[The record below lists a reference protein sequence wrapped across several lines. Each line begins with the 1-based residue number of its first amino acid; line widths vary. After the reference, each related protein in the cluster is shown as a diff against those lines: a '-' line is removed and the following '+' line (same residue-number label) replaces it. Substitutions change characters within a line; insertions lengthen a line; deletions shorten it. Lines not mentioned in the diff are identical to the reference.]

1 MPNYIV
7 YHVSSV
13 EETHECAYS
22 LLKCLDLYNL
32 KPPADL
38 AVAIY
43 TGQPALLESFGSY
56 FNSFELLNKTGNE
69 TKYALIRKFC
79 ARHSGNVLY
88 LDTNVYP
95 VRTLEGLFSDLAR
108 GNVYAVPGPG
118 KTPHGQ
124 QKDFAVLGFSS
135 QTERA
140 LDAAFM
146 QGNTRN
152 AENFITRYG
161 DLKEFRLLLKDFF
174 SRYHEESI
182 PNQVKLIHAIDAK
195 QIEDQKKR
203 FRKLPFYQRLLRKM
217 TGKAWD
223 ISDYAV
229 KI

>member
-1 MPNYIV
+1 MPNFIV

-13 EETHECAYS
+13 EEIHECAYS

-43 TGQPALLESFGSY
+43 TDQPALLESYGS
-56 FNSFELLNKTGNE
+56 FFHSFEMLNAGNE
-69 TKYALIRKFC
+69 SKYGIIRKFC

-88 LDTNVYP
+88 LDSNVYP
-95 VRTLEGLFSDLAR
+95 VRALEGLFADLSR
-108 GNVYAVPGPG
+108 GNVYAVPGLD
-118 KTPHGQ
+118 KTAPGQ

-146 QGNTRN
+146 QGNTRS
-152 AENFITRYG
+152 AGNFISRYG

-174 SRYHEESI
+174 KRYHEESI

-217 TGKAWD
+217 TGKAWN
-223 ISDYAV
+223 ISDYSV

>member
-13 EETHECAYS
+13 EEIHECAYS

-38 AVAIY
+38 AIGIY
-43 TGQPALLESFGSY
+43 TDQPALLEAYGSF
-56 FNSFELLNKTGNE
+56 FNSFELLKGVNE
-69 TKYALIRKFC
+69 PKYTLIRKFC
-79 ARHSGNVLY
+79 SRHSGNVLY
-88 LDTNVYP
+88 LDSNVYP
-95 VRTLEGLFSDLAR
+95 VRPLEGLFADLSR
-108 GNVYAVPGPG
+108 GNVYAVAGLE
-118 KTPHGQ
+118 KTAQGQ

-146 QGNTRN
+146 QGNTRS
-152 AENFITRYG
+152 AENFISRYG

-174 SRYHEESI
+174 KRYHEESI
-182 PNQVKLIHAIDAK
+182 PNQVKLIHSIDAK

-217 TGKAWD
+217 AGKAWN